1 MRIVQCVTNDI
12 NTDRRVMRTSL
23 SLLKLPAEV
32 LIIGRK
38 LKNSKKLDHK
48 GFQIHRMRLLFNKG
62 PMFYAE
68 YNIRLF
74 FFLLI
79 TRADLMAANDLD
91 TLPAV
96 YLASYIRNIP
106 LVYDCHEYFTE
117 VPELVSR
124 PFVKKIW
131 EKIEALILPHVK
143 HTYTVSSSIS
153 DDYKIKY
160 GIHMRVIRNLPLW
173 LNVRCLPVIH
183 LKEEGEKLIIYVGSL
198 NVGRG
203 LESAIMAMQFLKNV
217 RLIIIGTGDVE
228 KELKELSRSLSL
240 ESCVTFTGRM
250 MPDELQQ
257 YIVQA
262 DLGISLEEKLGLN
275 YFYALPNKVFDYIQA
290 CVPVLVSDL
299 PEMKALVNQYNVG
312 MVARTSEPLQLATI
326 MGDMIYNT
334 EKRSVWKANLEK
346 ASLELCWENE
356 ENKLTDIYRKA
367 LT

>member
-23 SLLKLPAEV
+23 SLKKLPAEV

-38 LKNSKKLDHK
+38 LKNTRDLFHS
-48 GFQIHRMRLLFNKG
+48 GVQTHRMRLLFNKG
-62 PMFYAE
+62 PLFYAE

-74 FFLLI
+74 FFLL
-79 TRADLMAANDLD
+79 TARADLIAANDLD

-96 YLASYIRNIP
+96 YLASRIRNIP

-117 VPELVSR
+117 VPELVFR
-124 PFVKKIW
+124 PLVKKIW
-131 EKIEALILPHVK
+131 GKIEALILPHVK
-143 HTYTVSSSIS
+143 HAYTVSYSIS
-153 DDYKIKY
+153 ADYNIKY
-160 GIHMRVIRNLPLW
+160 GIHMSVIRNLPDR
-173 LNVRCLPVIH
+173 LNVRCLPGIP
-183 LKEEGEKLIIYVGSL
+183 LKEKGEKLIIYVGSL

-203 LESAIMAMQFLKNV
+203 LESAIMAMQYLRNV

-228 KELKELSRSLSL
+228 KELRELSSSLSL
-240 ESCVTFTGRM
+240 ESCVTFTGRL
-250 MPDELQQ
+250 MPDELQP
-257 YIVQA
+257 YITQA

-290 CVPVLVSDL
+290 CIPVLVSDV
-299 PEMKALVNQYNVG
+299 PEMKALVSHYNVG
-312 MVARTSEPLQLATI
+312 MVAHTSEPLQLATI
-326 MGDMIYNT
+326 MGEMLYNT
-334 EKRSVWKANLEK
+334 EKRSVWQANLEK

-356 ENKLTDIYRKA
+356 ESLLTDIYRKA